1 MAFSGL
7 LKITQIGLNQANAY
21 ITHNDA
27 IDDLEE
33 AANRRKL
40 SGGSLSGT
48 WTIAEADFIRNF
60 SFVAEVNTANFDIV
74 LPATVNSA
82 TTQRVY
88 AVRNASAFTATV
100 KSSGSPVA
108 TVSLLAGQSALVEQ
122 NGTSIFTLALWNGR
136 TTAPYNVAAYKP
148 GLPTASEVIFQ
159 FVTPTAFT
167 LADNFAGSQGYV
179 EVNPTASATFDVKKN
194 GTNIG
199 TVVVGTGGGFTFAT
213 SGTGL
218 ETFSVGDRLTVAAP
232 GTPDAT
238 LSGFHVAFAGTRTI

>member
-1 MAFSGL
+1 MDFSKNL
-7 LKITQIGLNQANAY
+7 SSIFPTSQAL
-21 ITHNDA
+21 I
-27 IDDLEE
+27 LEE
-33 AANRRKL
+33 LIQTPKPV
-40 SGGSLSGT
+40 SGRQLALQLVDRLGKS
-48 WTIAEADFIRNF
+48 R
-60 SFVAEVNTANFDIV
+60 V
-74 LPATVNSA
+74 LDVL
-82 TTQRVY
+82 
-88 AVRNASAFTATV
+88 
-100 KSSGSPVA
+100 GE
-108 TVSLLAGQSALVEQ
+108 LVEQ
-122 NGTSIFTLALWNGR
+122 GLVTREILGPSHLYSINKQHLCFALALWNGR